1 MPELSFEYGKRGDR
15 RSVEEISSL
24 YLRGIMLFPK
34 TEEEARNFVRSAVA
48 FGCADF
54 LLDPS
59 TGERSTVTEMMDAAD
74 DAESFAQKYADAQQP
89 AVRSSDKADGKR
101 GLHGGIVAG
110 LVLSIPLSIA
120 AKTKR
125 MVGRG
130 AAFRVL
136 EMWLSREHRMIGA
149 KERNLIK
156 IWQHYQ
162 SVAHFWA
169 AHMVQGGF
177 PANSEELVRFV
188 AMAEFIRNCA
198 EAHRPERAREPL
210 LDPKITWKLPPSVD
224 IEPATYDFGMTNM
237 PESWLKMALEGPSN

>member
-1 MPELSFEYGKRGDR
+1 M
-15 RSVEEISSL
+15 

-34 TEEEARNFVRSAVA
+34 TKEGARSFVRSAFA

-59 TGERSTVTEMMDAAD
+59 TGERSTVTEMMDAMD
-74 DAESFAQKYADAQQP
+74 DAESFAQKYADAQLP
-89 AVRSSDKADGKR
+89 AVRSSEKGKGKQ
-101 GLHGGIVAG
+101 GLHGGLVAG
-110 LVLSIPLSIA
+110 FVLSIPLSIA

-136 EMWLSREHRMIGA
+136 EMWLSRELRMIGA

-156 IWQHYQ
+156 IWQQYQ

-188 AMAEFIRNCA
+188 AMAEFIRKCA
-198 EAHRPERAREPL
+198 EAHRPEHAREPL
-210 LDPKITWKLPPSVD
+210 LDPKITWKLPASVN

-237 PESWLKMALEGPSN
+237 PESWLNMALEGSAS